1 MISQVPARFDRWSSL
16 SLFRNDKRL
25 SWRKIEVSSHS
36 KRPFWDIWRKRE
48 NFVMTYHW
56 KLITSKLFIKVCT
69 FVKRNIV
76 EIDLNFVLSTE
87 NVTPAASIP
96 LDVALIIIASIVFLS
111 LMSVAIVTIIHT
123 RTKLFET
130 VRLSIYNDEKEK
142 NSERKSKK
150 QRPPGRIS
158 TIIDSALPRKLCQ
171 RCYDVLSPL
180 IRNSRFL
187 LR

>member
-1 MISQVPARFDRWSSL
+1 M
-16 SLFRNDKRL
+16 
-25 SWRKIEVSSHS
+25 
-36 KRPFWDIWRKRE
+36 
-48 NFVMTYHW
+48 
-56 KLITSKLFIKVCT
+56 
-69 FVKRNIV
+69 KRNIA

-142 NSERKSKK
+142 NSERESEK